1 VIARIQREVS
11 AYRAAVVQ
19 FTSAARWLL
28 VLFGVLGFAYGAFST
43 LFTLYLVAVGFGE
56 RFIGLLVATG
66 TLTGALA
73 SIPAGICF
81 DRFGGRV
88 VLQAGLAL
96 AAIGLAIECLV
107 VYGPLL
113 LVGGAIAAT
122 GVASAMVAQ
131 APLLAAVSQEEE
143 RTYLY
148 GVAAALGVVTSVA
161 GTLYA
166 GNAPDL
172 LGLWLATDAERYRV
186 TLLSG
191 CAPAL
196 LSFWVVRKL
205 QLPHRVEREGRAFL
219 RVSLGH
225 PAVRRLIVTGLL
237 LASGGGLVVPF
248 INIFF
253 VETFAVGSR
262 EVSLVRTAS
271 TAATV
276 AGALAAPLLAARAGL
291 VLGVV
296 LGRAVSAPWLFATG
310 FAPSWWLAGG
320 AYALRT
326 FCVYCSDPLHTDF
339 SMRVV
344 PAELRATSNS
354 LTFLTWNI
362 ALAATGWLGGQVA
375 ERFGYGLLFT
385 LGTALTIVAAGC
397 FWAAFRTHPLAGGA
411 PVTVEW
417 PADRGSR
424 SH

>member
-1 VIARIQREVS
+1 MIERIRREVV
-11 AYRAAVVQ
+11 AYRAAVQ
-19 FTSAARWLL
+19 RFTSAARWLL
-28 VLFGVLGFAYGAFST
+28 ALFGVLGFAYGVFST
-43 LFTLYLVAVGFGE
+43 LFTLYLVAIGFGE
-56 RFIGLLVATG
+56 SFIGLLVATG

-73 SIPAGICF
+73 SIPAGISF

-88 VLQAGLAL
+88 ALQAGLAL

-107 VYGPLL
+107 VHGPLL

-122 GVASAMVAQ
+122 GVAFAMVAQ

-148 GVAAALGVVTSVA
+148 GVAAALGVLASVA

-166 GNAPDL
+166 GSVPDL
-172 LGLWLATDAERYRV
+172 LESWLTTDAERYRI

-196 LSFWVVRKL
+196 LSFWVLHKL
-205 QLPHRVEREGRAFL
+205 RLPHVAGRESRLFL
-219 RVSLGH
+219 RACLMH
-225 PAVRRLIVTGLL
+225 PAVRRLVVTGLL
-237 LASGGGLVVPF
+237 LATGGGLVIPF

-253 VETFAVGSR
+253 VEAFAVGSR

-271 TAATV
+271 TAATI

-291 VLGVV
+291 VLGIV
-296 LGRAVSAPWLFATG
+296 LGRALSAPWLLAPG
-310 FAPSWWLAGG
+310 FAPVWWLAGG

-344 PAELRATSNS
+344 PADLRATTNS
-354 LTFLTWNI
+354 LTFLTWNV
-362 ALAATGWLGGQVA
+362 ALALAGWLGGQIA
-375 ERFGYGLLFT
+375 ERFSYGLLFT
-385 LGTALTIVAAGC
+385 LGTVLTIVAAGC
-397 FWAAFRTHPLAGGA
+397 FWVVFRTHQLPRAS
-411 PVTVEW
+411 PVTVE
-417 PADRGSR
+417 
-424 SH
+424 